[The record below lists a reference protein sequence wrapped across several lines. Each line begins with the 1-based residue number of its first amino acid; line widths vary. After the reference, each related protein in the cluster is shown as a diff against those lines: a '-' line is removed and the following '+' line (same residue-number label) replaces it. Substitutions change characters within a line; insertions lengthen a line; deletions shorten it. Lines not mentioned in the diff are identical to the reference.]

1 MTEHHGSSHAP
12 GEKQGWADQRWF
24 RTLFLSVLVIACLA
38 AAALSF
44 IPEFQKEHPH
54 FTSENAPFPTEE
66 FPGFFALYGFIMF
79 SLIVLVGQH
88 LRKLV
93 ARKETY
99 YDERE

>member
-1 MTEHHGSSHAP
+1 MADAHEPHSEHAGD
-12 GEKQGWADQRWF
+12 KGWADRRWV
-24 RTLFLSVLVIACLA
+24 RRAIVAALVIACLA
-38 AAALSF
+38 AAGLGF
-44 IPEFQKEHPH
+44 LPEFQNEHPH
-54 FTSENAPFPTEE
+54 FTGENSPFPTEDI
-66 FPGFFALYGFIMF
+66 PIFFAAYGFVMF